1 MHDNYGHLHMYD
13 YLLGNA
19 RYLAY
24 AWPPSTGVL
33 DASLYPSDA
42 IGELT
47 GACAAYLGNNGSFNG
62 S

>member
-1 MHDNYGHLHMYD
+1 MYD